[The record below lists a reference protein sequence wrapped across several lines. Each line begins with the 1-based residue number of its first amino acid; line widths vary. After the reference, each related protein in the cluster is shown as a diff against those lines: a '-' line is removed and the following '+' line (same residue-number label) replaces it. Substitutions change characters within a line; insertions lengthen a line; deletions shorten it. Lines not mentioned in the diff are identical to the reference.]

1 MNWHF
6 LLTPEEQELYEYH
19 IEAYLHNTPGFVW
32 MNFVGYVICT
42 LLFFDHLSLTAH
54 LTLGAWAL
62 GFAIMVHV
70 YAYLRYTGQIDV
82 PSMSAGIIRVVLT
95 GMIWVLWWCA
105 YFYALV

>member
-32 MNFVGYVICT
+32 MNFIGYVICT
-42 LLFFDHLSLTAH
+42 LLFFDYLSLTAH

-62 GFAIMVHV
+62 GFAIVVHV
-70 YAYLRYTGQIDV
+70 YAYLRYTSQIDA
-82 PSMSAGIIRVVLT
+82 PSMSAGKIGRAHV
-95 GMIWVLWWCA
+95 
-105 YFYALV
+105 